1 VTADRAVTAA
11 LEGLSA
17 ALADIGAPA
26 MVIGGI
32 AVIARGVPRTTLDID
47 ATVWAEGLDIE
58 RALEVF
64 RNCGFVAR
72 VSDARQFAE
81 AHQVI
86 LLRHEASGTPV
97 DVTLARL
104 PFERDALAHASAV
117 NFGGPT
123 LPVAIAEDL
132 IIYKAVAW
140 RERDRDDIQ
149 RLIGAHSRDVDLPRV
164 RALVAQ
170 FAELLE
176 APERLLEFDALVAR
190 VIGGS

>member
-1 VTADRAVTAA
+1 MTADRAVTVALEALAAA
-11 LEGLSA
+11 LESLE
-17 ALADIGAPA
+17 APA

-47 ATVWAEGLDIE
+47 ATVWAEGLDLE
-58 RALEVF
+58 RALDVF
-64 RNCGFVAR
+64 RICGFAPR

-81 AHQVI
+81 VHQVL

-97 DVTLARL
+97 DVSLARL
-104 PFERDALAHASAV
+104 PFERDALDHATAV

-123 LPVAIAEDL
+123 LPVATAEDL

-149 RLIGAHSRDVDLPRV
+149 RLLAAHSRDVDLPRV

-170 FAELLE
+170 FGELLE
-176 APERLLEFDALVAR
+176 APERLVEFDALVAR
-190 VIGGS
+190 VMGGG

>member
-1 VTADRAVTAA
+1 VTAA
-11 LEGLSA
+11 LGALSA

-47 ATVWAEGLDIE
+47 ATVWAERLDLD

-64 RNCGFVAR
+64 RRCGFVPR

-104 PFERDALAHASAV
+104 PFERDALNHATAV
-117 NFGGPT
+117 
-123 LPVAIAEDL
+123 
-132 IIYKAVAW
+132 
-140 RERDRDDIQ
+140 
-149 RLIGAHSRDVDLPRV
+149 RLTGAS
-164 RALVAQ
+164 
-170 FAELLE
+170 
-176 APERLLEFDALVAR
+176 
-190 VIGGS
+190 GSG

>member
-1 VTADRAVTAA
+1 
-11 LEGLSA
+11 
-17 ALADIGAPA
+17 
-26 MVIGGI
+26 
-32 AVIARGVPRTTLDID
+32 
-47 ATVWAEGLDIE
+47 
-58 RALEVF
+58 
-64 RNCGFVAR
+64 

-104 PFERDALAHASAV
+104 PFERDALNHATAV
-117 NFGGPT
+117 DFGGPT
-123 LPVAIAEDL
+123 LPVATAEDL

-149 RLIGAHSRDVDLPRV
+149 RLLAAHAGDVDLPRV

-190 VIGGS
+190 VLGGS